1 MKNYHKIFYFL
12 LIVVVIFQLSACKN
26 NQKKPV
32 PQKKPN
38 TTQKMSTPKE
48 LTKIENDI
56 ETIIKECQKL
66 QESQK
71 SESSK
76 SSVSTSAPQG
86 KQQSAS
92 KNQQGGKSTGQ
103 EGNKQKQ
110 QKESPE
116 KKSWS
121 TIDKTIKDIHT
132 NWNVLSPI
140 AAKAGASADLLNNVS
155 TAINTLTT
163 KSTNKLLNDTMIA
176 ANNVYKYI
184 PEIENYFKTTSP
196 PDIKKLR
203 FYNRDIEFNSAT
215 EKWDVATK
223 DINELKAIWKALRVK
238 LPKDA
243 KNASDKFDSG
253 LSELEKAVQS
263 KDSTI
268 TKIKSNVLESDI
280 KSLEKASGSKK

>member
-1 MKNYHKIFYFL
+1 MKNYHKILYFL
-12 LIVVVIFQLSACKN
+12 LIVVVIFQLPACKN

-56 ETIIKECQKL
+56 DTIIKECQKL

-71 SESSK
+71 SETDK
-76 SSVSTSAPQG
+76 LSVSALAPQN
-86 KQQSAS
+86 Q
-92 KNQQGGKSTGQ
+92 QQGGKSTSKG
-103 EGNKQKQ
+103 GNKQKQ
-110 QKESPE
+110 QKEPPE

-121 TIDKTIKDIHT
+121 TIDKTVKDIHT

-140 AAKAGASADLLNNVS
+140 AAKAGASTDLLNNVS

-203 FYNRDIEFNSAT
+203 FYNRDIDFNSSIG
-215 EKWDVATK
+215 KWDVAKK
-223 DINELKAIWKALRVK
+223 DINDLKAIWKTLKVK

-243 KNASDKFDSG
+243 KTASDKFDSG
-253 LSELEKAVQS
+253 LSELEKAVQA

>member
-1 MKNYHKIFYFL
+1 MKNYHKILYFL

-56 ETIIKECQKL
+56 ETIIKEGQKL

-76 SSVSTSAPQG
+76 SSVSTLAPQN
-86 KQQSAS
+86 Q
-92 KNQQGGKSTGQ
+92 QQGGKSTSKG
-103 EGNKQKQ
+103 GNKQKQ
-110 QKESPE
+110 QKEPPE
-116 KKSWS
+116 KKSWI
-121 TIDKTIKDIHT
+121 TIDKTVKDIHT

-140 AAKAGASADLLNNVS
+140 AAKAGASTDLLNNVS

-203 FYNRDIEFNSAT
+203 FYNRDIDFNSSIG
-215 EKWDVATK
+215 KWDVATK
-223 DINELKAIWKALRVK
+223 DINDLKVIWKTLKVK

-243 KNASDKFDSG
+243 KTASDKFDSG
-253 LSELEKAVQS
+253 LSELEKAVQA

-268 TKIKSNVLESDI
+268 TKIKLNVLESDI

>member
-1 MKNYHKIFYFL
+1 MKNYQKVMYFL
-12 LIVVVIFQLSACKN
+12 LAIMITLQLSACKN
-26 NQKKPV
+26 KQKKPT

-38 TTQKMSTPKE
+38 ITQKMPTPKE

-56 ETIIKECQKL
+56 EKIIKEGQKL
-66 QESQK
+66 QESQQSK
-71 SESSK
+71 QSSK
-76 SSVSTSAPQG
+76 SSVSALAPQN
-86 KQQSAS
+86 Q
-92 KNQQGGKSTGQ
+92 QQGGKSTSKG
-103 EGNKQKQ
+103 GNKQKQ
-110 QKESPE
+110 QKEPPE
-116 KKSWS
+116 KKSWI
-121 TIDKTIKDIHT
+121 TIDKTVKDIHT

-140 AAKAGASADLLNNVS
+140 AAKAGASTDLLNNVS

-203 FYNRDIEFNSAT
+203 FYNRDIDFNSSIG
-215 EKWDVATK
+215 KWDVATK
-223 DINELKAIWKALRVK
+223 DINDLKVIWKTLKVK

-243 KNASDKFDSG
+243 KTASDKFDSG
-253 LSELEKAVQS
+253 LSELEKAVQA